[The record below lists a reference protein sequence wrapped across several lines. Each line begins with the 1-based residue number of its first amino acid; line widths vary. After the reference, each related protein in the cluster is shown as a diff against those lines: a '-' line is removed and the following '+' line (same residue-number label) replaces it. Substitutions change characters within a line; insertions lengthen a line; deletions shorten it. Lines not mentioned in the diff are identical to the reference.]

1 MANITIE
8 RPATE
13 TRKRPVRRS
22 QPQLI
27 PRYTLILH
35 NDNINGFDF
44 VISVLQKIF
53 GYTQS
58 KALWL
63 TLKAHTTGA
72 AAVFTGT
79 LELAELRA
87 EQIVACGPDPRKI
100 PDGARPLRV
109 SIEPLSD

>member
-1 MANITIE
+1 MASITIE

-22 QPQLI
+22 KPQLI
-27 PRYTLILH
+27 PRYALILH

-44 VISVLQKIF
+44 VIGVLQKVL

-72 AAVFTGT
+72 ATIFTGS

-87 EQIVACGPDPRKI
+87 EQITACGPDPRKVA
-100 PDGARPLRV
+100 DGAQPLRL
-109 SIEPLSD
+109 SIEPLD